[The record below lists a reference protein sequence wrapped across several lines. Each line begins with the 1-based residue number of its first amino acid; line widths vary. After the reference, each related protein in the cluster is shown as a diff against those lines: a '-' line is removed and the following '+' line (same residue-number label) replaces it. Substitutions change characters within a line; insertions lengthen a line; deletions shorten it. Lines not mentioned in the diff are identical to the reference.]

1 MEYHFAGDL
10 STMCNC
16 CRQSLTTL
24 ASLQPMLIL
33 PLQNS
38 AGKKIVLKHNF
49 MIGI

>member
-1 MEYHFAGDL
+1 MEYHFAEVL
-10 STMCNC
+10 STMWNC
-16 CRQSLTTL
+16 SRQSLATL

-38 AGKKIVLKHNF
+38 AGKKIVLTHNF